1 MATLAQIEK
10 ALRAADAAGNV
21 EDARKLA
28 QAYVDVSRQIRAAKT
43 PEQRYADAGIDP
55 TTDPTEGMG
64 SGQRIAAGFG
74 KAFSDTGAGLQQ
86 AWQ

>member
-28 QAYVDVSRQIRAAKT
+28 QAYVDARK
-43 PEQRYADAGIDP
+43 
-55 TTDPTEGMG
+55 
-64 SGQRIAAGFG
+64 
-74 KAFSDTGAGLQQ
+74 
-86 AWQ
+86 